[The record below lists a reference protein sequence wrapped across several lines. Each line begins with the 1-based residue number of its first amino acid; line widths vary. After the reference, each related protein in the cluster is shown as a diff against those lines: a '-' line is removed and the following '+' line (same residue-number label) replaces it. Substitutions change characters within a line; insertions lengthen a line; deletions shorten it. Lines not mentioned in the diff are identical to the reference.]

1 MKRTIAAILATVGLA
16 LAGGV
21 HAQVDAKK
29 AEATA
34 KQAGCLSCHA
44 VGTKKTGPALREV
57 AKKYKGGSI
66 DKMVGDIKSN
76 KEHADDVKEWKDDDL
91 KLVASWIATL

>member
-1 MKRTIAAILATVGLA
+1 MLSTTIAAAVLA
-16 LAGGV
+16 LGGAA

-34 KQAGCLSCHA
+34 KQIGCLSCHA
-44 VGTKKTGPALREV
+44 ISTKKTGPALKEIAKTVKGAPVDKVV
-57 AKKYKGGSI
+57 ASVKA
-66 DKMVGDIKSN
+66 N

-91 KLVASWIATL
+91 KLVVSWIATL